1 MAPRGVNSASVK
13 TGCLQARRLR
23 PGFRSKRV
31 LAGAPPLARRLF
43 EAVKTFDTTNHRVV
57 CVCVF
62 FMDSFSGG

>member
-23 PGFRSKRV
+23 LGFRSKRV
-31 LAGAPPLARRLF
+31 LAGAPPLLARRLFF

-57 CVCVF
+57 SVF
-62 FMDSFSGG
+62 FFYG